1 MSVIELN
8 SSNFN
13 EVVLNSDK
21 PVLIDFWAT
30 WCVPCQMQSPIIDEL
45 SEELEDSVVFAK
57 VNVDENPDLTEQ
69 FEVMSI
75 PALIF
80 IKDGKVVDRRVGLT
94 PKETLLAMLNSV
106 NAK

>member
-8 SSNFN
+8 SSNYN

-30 WCVPCQMQSPIIDEL
+30 WCVPCQMQSPIIYEL